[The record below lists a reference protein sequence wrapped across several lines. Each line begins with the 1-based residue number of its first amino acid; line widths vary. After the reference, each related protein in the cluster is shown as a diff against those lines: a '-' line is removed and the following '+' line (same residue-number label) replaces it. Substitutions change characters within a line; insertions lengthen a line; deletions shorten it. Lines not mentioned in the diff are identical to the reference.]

1 MWELLSRTS
10 PFIGSTDNFESARA
24 VVAGAPMDWT
34 TSFRPGTRFGPR
46 SVREVSLVLE
56 LYSPYA
62 GKSLNGVTFAD
73 IGDVNLPFGNVAG
86 ALDRL
91 AQVAR
96 SVLERGKFP
105 LFLGGEHLISY
116 PLIKEVAAKHPGL
129 VVLHLDAHADL
140 ASEFG
145 GEKFSH
151 ATVMRR
157 VLELSDVSTVY
168 QFGIRSLSEDE
179 ARFVRESGRGGK
191 VRQNL
196 FDVLEP
202 LSAVLPEL
210 GGKPVYLSLDIDVVD
225 PAYAPG
231 TGTPEPGGISA
242 RELLAAI
249 ARLKGL
255 NLVGAD
261 VVEVSPV
268 GDESER
274 TAVLAA
280 KVVRELLVSLVA

>member
-1 MWELLSRTS
+1 MWDLLLRTS
-10 PFIGSTDNFESARA
+10 PFVGSTDDFDKACA
-24 VVAGAPMDWT
+24 VLVGAPMDWT
-34 TSFRPGTRFGPR
+34 TSYRPGTRFGPR

-62 GKSLNGVTFAD
+62 GKTLNDVPFAD
-73 IGDVNLPFGNVAG
+73 VGDVNLPFGNVTG

-91 AQVAR
+91 AQVSR
-96 SVLERGKFP
+96 SLLEKDKFP

-129 VVLHLDAHADL
+129 VVLHFDAHADL
-140 ASEFG
+140 AARFG

-157 VLELSDVSTVY
+157 VLELPDVASLY

-179 ARFVRESGRGGK
+179 ATFVRESGRHGK
-191 VRQNL
+191 LQQNL

-202 LSAVLPEL
+202 LSAALPEIA
-210 GGKPVYLSLDIDVVD
+210 GKPVYLSLDIDVVD

-242 RELLAAI
+242 RELLGAI

-274 TAVLAA
+274 TAALAA
-280 KVVRELLVSLVA
+280 KVVRELLLSLVV